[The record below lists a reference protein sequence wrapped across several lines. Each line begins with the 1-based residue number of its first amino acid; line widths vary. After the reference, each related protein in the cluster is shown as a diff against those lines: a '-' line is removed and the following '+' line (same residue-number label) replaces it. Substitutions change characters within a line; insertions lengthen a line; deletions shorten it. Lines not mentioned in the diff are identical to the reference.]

1 MRGLLYSSLLRNRGF
16 IIGTAVYSVIAA
28 VVGVVLIYLSR
39 SYSDIASVLMFLLP
53 VFPLISVVLALE
65 GVDRE
70 LENSLKTRFANY
82 ALSAVTPRQFI
93 MTELLK
99 NFCFSA
105 YGIVMGMLMLAFY
118 ELIDAD
124 VLPDT
129 GLLFRLYPM
138 VGILIGLVQWVML
151 PLVIKFKNA
160 EKAGM
165 VVGLIIGFGTV
176 LPINLIQ
183 AKTDGGFRIDI
194 KSLITPVP
202 TAVFLLT
209 VVLIYALFYAL
220 LIRRV
225 ERGNI
230 C

>member
-39 SYSDIASVLMFLLP
+39 SYSDIAPVLTILVNIL
-53 VFPLISVVLALE
+53 PLISIVLALE

-82 ALSAVTPRQFI
+82 ALSAVTPRNFI

-105 YGIVMGMLMLAFY
+105 YGTVMGMLMLAIFA
-118 ELIDAD
+118 LADASAFPD
-124 VLPDT
+124 V
-129 GLLFRLYPM
+129 GFLFRLYPM
-138 VGILIGLVQWVML
+138 AGILSGLIQWVMM

-183 AKTDGGFRIDI
+183 AKTDGGFEIDI

-202 TAVFLLT
+202 TAVFLLA
-209 VVLIYALFYAL
+209 VVLIYALFYVL
-220 LIRRV
+220 LVRRV

>member
-39 SYSDIASVLMFLLP
+39 SYSDIAPVLTILVNIL
-53 VFPLISVVLALE
+53 PLISIVLALE

-105 YGIVMGMLMLAFY
+105 YGTVMGMLMLAFFA
-118 ELIDAD
+118 LADASAFPD
-124 VLPDT
+124 V
-129 GLLFRLYPM
+129 GFLFRLYPM
-138 VGILIGLVQWVML
+138 AGILSGLIQWVMM

-165 VVGLIIGFGTV
+165 VIGLIIGFGTV

-183 AKTDGGFRIDI
+183 AKTDGGFEIDI

-202 TAVFLLT
+202 TAVFLLA
-209 VVLIYALFYAL
+209 VVLIYALVYVL
-220 LIRRV
+220 LVRRV

>member
-39 SYSDIASVLMFLLP
+39 SYSDIAPVLTILVNIL
-53 VFPLISVVLALE
+53 PLISIVLALE

-105 YGIVMGMLMLAFY
+105 YGTVMGMLMLAFFA
-118 ELIDAD
+118 LADASAFPD
-124 VLPDT
+124 V
-129 GLLFRLYPM
+129 GFLFRLYPM
-138 VGILIGLVQWVML
+138 AGILSGLIQWVMM

-183 AKTDGGFRIDI
+183 AKTDGGFEIDI

-202 TAVFLLT
+202 TAVFLLA
-209 VVLIYALFYAL
+209 VVLIYALFYVL
-220 LIRRV
+220 LVRRV

>member
-118 ELIDAD
+118 ALIDAD

-194 KSLITPVP
+194 KSLITP
-202 TAVFLLT
+202 
-209 VVLIYALFYAL
+209 ALFYAL
-220 LIRRV
+220 LVRRV

>member
-82 ALSAVTPRQFI
+82 ALSAVTPRQFT

-209 VVLIYALFYAL
+209 IVLIYALFYAL

>member
-39 SYSDIASVLMFLLP
+39 SYNDIAPVLTILVNIL
-53 VFPLISVVLALE
+53 PLISIVLALE

-82 ALSAVTPRQFI
+82 ALSAVTPRNFI

-105 YGIVMGMLMLAFY
+105 YGTVMGMLMLAIFA
-118 ELIDAD
+118 LADASAFPD
-124 VLPDT
+124 V
-129 GLLFRLYPM
+129 GFLFRLYPM
-138 VGILIGLVQWVML
+138 AGILSGLIQWVMM

-183 AKTDGGFRIDI
+183 AKTDGGFEIDI

-202 TAVFLLT
+202 TAVFLLA
-209 VVLIYALFYAL
+209 VVLIYALFYVL
-220 LIRRV
+220 LVRRV

>member
-1 MRGLLYSSLLRNRGF
+1 MSGLLYSSLLRNRGF

-39 SYSDIASVLMFLLP
+39 SYSDIAPILTILVNIL
-53 VFPLISVVLALE
+53 PLISIVLALE

-82 ALSAVTPRQFI
+82 ALSAVTPRNFI

-105 YGIVMGMLMLAFY
+105 YGTIMGMLMLAIFA
-118 ELIDAD
+118 LADASAFPD
-124 VLPDT
+124 V
-129 GLLFRLYPM
+129 GFLFRLYPM
-138 VGILIGLVQWVML
+138 AGILSGLIQWVMM

-183 AKTDGGFRIDI
+183 AKTDGGFEIDI

-202 TAVFLLT
+202 TAVFLLA
-209 VVLIYALFYAL
+209 VVLIYALFYVL
-220 LIRRV
+220 LVRRV

>member
-202 TAVFLLT
+202 TAVFLLA
-209 VVLIYALFYAL
+209 VVLIYALFYVL
-220 LIRRV
+220 LVRRV

>member
-1 MRGLLYSSLLRNRGF
+1 MRGLLYSSLLRNRRF

-39 SYSDIASVLMFLLP
+39 SYSDIAPVLTILVNIL
-53 VFPLISVVLALE
+53 PLISIVLALE

-105 YGIVMGMLMLAFY
+105 YGTVMGMLMLAFFA
-118 ELIDAD
+118 LADASAFPD
-124 VLPDT
+124 V
-129 GLLFRLYPM
+129 GFLFRLYPM
-138 VGILIGLVQWVML
+138 AGILSGLIQWVMM

-183 AKTDGGFRIDI
+183 AKTDGGFEIDI

-202 TAVFLLT
+202 TAVFLLA
-209 VVLIYALFYAL
+209 VVLIYALFYVL
-220 LIRRV
+220 LVRRV

>member
-39 SYSDIASVLMFLLP
+39 SYSDIAPVLTILVNILP
-53 VFPLISVVLALE
+53 FISICLALE

-82 ALSAVTPRQFI
+82 ALSAVTPRNFI

-105 YGIVMGMLMLAFY
+105 YGTVMGMLMLAIFA
-118 ELIDAD
+118 LADASAFPD
-124 VLPDT
+124 V
-129 GLLFRLYPM
+129 GFLFRLYPM
-138 VGILIGLVQWVML
+138 AGILSGLIQWVMM

-183 AKTDGGFRIDI
+183 AKTDGGFEIDI

-202 TAVFLLT
+202 TAVFLLA
-209 VVLIYALFYAL
+209 VVLIYALFYVL
-220 LIRRV
+220 LVRRV

>member
-82 ALSAVTPRQFI
+82 ALSAVTPRQFT

-118 ELIDAD
+118 ALIDAY

-220 LIRRV
+220 LVRRV

>member
-183 AKTDGGFRIDI
+183 AKTDGGFQIDI

-220 LIRRV
+220 LVRRV

>member
-82 ALSAVTPRQFI
+82 ALSAVTPRQFT

-220 LIRRV
+220 LVRRV

>member
-82 ALSAVTPRQFI
+82 ALSAVTPRQFT

-105 YGIVMGMLMLAFY
+105 YGIVMGMLMLTFY
-118 ELIDAD
+118 ALIDAD

-220 LIRRV
+220 LVRRV

>member
-118 ELIDAD
+118 ALIDCGRSPRYRVTIQALSHGGDTHRTGSVGHAAARHKVQECRKGWHGGRTDNRIRNGAAD
-124 VLPDT
+124 KSYPGKNGRRLPN
-129 GLLFRLYPM
+129 RHQIAYNSRSNC
-138 VGILIGLVQWVML
+138 GISPDGCADLR
-151 PLVIKFKNA
+151 
-160 EKAGM
+160 
-165 VVGLIIGFGTV
+165 TV
-176 LPINLIQ
+176 LC
-183 AKTDGGFRIDI
+183 AACK
-194 KSLITPVP
+194 KS
-202 TAVFLLT
+202 
-209 VVLIYALFYAL
+209 
-220 LIRRV
+220 
-225 ERGNI
+225 
-230 C
+230 

>member
-16 IIGTAVYSVIAA
+16 IIGTTVYSVIAA

-39 SYSDIASVLMFLLP
+39 SYSDIAPVLTILVNIL
-53 VFPLISVVLALE
+53 PLISIVLALE

-82 ALSAVTPRQFI
+82 ALSAVTPRNFI

-105 YGIVMGMLMLAFY
+105 YGTVMGMLMLAIFA
-118 ELIDAD
+118 LADASAFPD
-124 VLPDT
+124 V
-129 GLLFRLYPM
+129 GFLFRLYPM
-138 VGILIGLVQWVML
+138 AGILSGLIQWVMM

-183 AKTDGGFRIDI
+183 AKTEGGFEIDI

-202 TAVFLLT
+202 TAVFLLA
-209 VVLIYALFYAL
+209 VVLIYALFYVL
-220 LIRRV
+220 LVRRV

>member
-82 ALSAVTPRQFI
+82 ALSAVTPRQFT

-118 ELIDAD
+118 ALIDAD

-183 AKTDGGFRIDI
+183 AKTDGSFRIDI

-209 VVLIYALFYAL
+209 IVLIYALFYAL
-220 LIRRV
+220 LVRRV

>member
-28 VVGVVLIYLSR
+28 VVGVVLIYLSQ

-105 YGIVMGMLMLAFY
+105 YGIVMGMLMFAFY
-118 ELIDAD
+118 ALIDAD

-220 LIRRV
+220 LVRRV

>member
-39 SYSDIASVLMFLLP
+39 SYSDIAPVLTILVNIL
-53 VFPLISVVLALE
+53 PLISIVLALE

-82 ALSAVTPRQFI
+82 ALSAVTPRNFI

-105 YGIVMGMLMLAFY
+105 YGTVMGMLMLAIFA
-118 ELIDAD
+118 LADASAF
-124 VLPDT
+124 PDA
-129 GLLFRLYPM
+129 GFLFRLYPM
-138 VGILIGLVQWVML
+138 AGILSGLIQWVMM

-183 AKTDGGFRIDI
+183 AKTDGGFEIDI

-202 TAVFLLT
+202 TAVFLLA
-209 VVLIYALFYAL
+209 VVLIYALFYVL
-220 LIRRV
+220 LVRRV

>member
-70 LENSLKTRFANY
+70 LENSLKARFANY

-220 LIRRV
+220 LVRRV

>member
-105 YGIVMGMLMLAFY
+105 YGIVIGMLMLAFFA
-118 ELIDAD
+118 LIDAD

-220 LIRRV
+220 LVRRV

>member
-39 SYSDIASVLMFLLP
+39 SYSDIAPVLTILVNIL
-53 VFPLISVVLALE
+53 PLISIVLALE

-82 ALSAVTPRQFI
+82 ALSAVTPRNFI

-105 YGIVMGMLMLAFY
+105 YGTIMGMLMLAIFA
-118 ELIDAD
+118 LADASAFPD
-124 VLPDT
+124 V
-129 GLLFRLYPM
+129 GFLFRLYPM
-138 VGILIGLVQWVML
+138 AGILSGLIQWVMM

-183 AKTDGGFRIDI
+183 AKTDGGFEIDI

-202 TAVFLLT
+202 TAVFLLA
-209 VVLIYALFYAL
+209 VVLIYALFYVL
-220 LIRRV
+220 LVRRV

>member
-1 MRGLLYSSLLRNRGF
+1 MRGLLYSSLLRNCGF

-220 LIRRV
+220 LVRRV

>member
-118 ELIDAD
+118 ALIDAD

-183 AKTDGGFRIDI
+183 AKTDGGFGIDI

-220 LIRRV
+220 LVRRV

>member
-39 SYSDIASVLMFLLP
+39 SYSDIAPVLTILVNIL
-53 VFPLISVVLALE
+53 PLISIVLALE

-82 ALSAVTPRQFI
+82 ALSAVTPRNFI

-105 YGIVMGMLMLAFY
+105 YGTVMGMLMLAIFA
-118 ELIDAD
+118 LADASTF
-124 VLPDT
+124 PDI
-129 GLLFRLYPM
+129 GFLFRLYPM
-138 VGILIGLVQWVML
+138 AGILSGLIQWVMM

-183 AKTDGGFRIDI
+183 AKTDGGFEIDI

-202 TAVFLLT
+202 TAVFLLA
-209 VVLIYALFYAL
+209 VVLIYALFYVL
-220 LIRRV
+220 LVRRV

>member
-82 ALSAVTPRQFI
+82 ALSAVTPRQFT

-105 YGIVMGMLMLAFY
+105 YGIIMGMLMLAFY
-118 ELIDAD
+118 ALIDAD

-183 AKTDGGFRIDI
+183 AKTDGGFEIDI

-202 TAVFLLT
+202 TAVFLLA
-209 VVLIYALFYAL
+209 VVLIYALFYVL
-220 LIRRV
+220 LVRRV

>member
-209 VVLIYALFYAL
+209 IVLIYALFYAL
-220 LIRRV
+220 LVRRV

>member
-39 SYSDIASVLMFLLP
+39 SYSDIAPVLTILVNIL
-53 VFPLISVVLALE
+53 PLISIVLALE

-105 YGIVMGMLMLAFY
+105 YGTVMGMLMLAFFA
-118 ELIDAD
+118 LAVASAFPD
-124 VLPDT
+124 V
-129 GLLFRLYPM
+129 GFLFRLYPM
-138 VGILIGLVQWVML
+138 AGILSGLIQWVMM

-183 AKTDGGFRIDI
+183 AKTDGGFEIDI

-202 TAVFLLT
+202 TAVFLLA
-209 VVLIYALFYAL
+209 VVLIYALFYVL
-220 LIRRV
+220 LVRRV

>member
-1 MRGLLYSSLLRNRGF
+1 M
-16 IIGTAVYSVIAA
+16 
-28 VVGVVLIYLSR
+28 
-39 SYSDIASVLMFLLP
+39 
-53 VFPLISVVLALE
+53 
-65 GVDRE
+65 DRE

-105 YGIVMGMLMLAFY
+105 YGTGLGMLMLAFY
-118 ELIDAD
+118 ALIDAD

-138 VGILIGLVQWVML
+138 VGILAGLVQWVML
-151 PLVIKFKNA
+151 PLVIKFRNA
-160 EKAGM
+160 EKAGL
-165 VVGLIIGFGTV
+165 VVGLIIGFGLV
-176 LPINLIQ
+176 LPINFIQ
-183 AKTDGGFRIDI
+183 ASPDGFGIDVH
-194 KSLITPVP
+194 SLITPIPMV
-202 TAVFLLT
+202 VFLLG

-220 LIRRV
+220 LVRRL

>member
-124 VLPDT
+124 VLTDT

-220 LIRRV
+220 LVRRV

>member
-220 LIRRV
+220 LVRRV

>member
-82 ALSAVTPRQFI
+82 ALSAVTPRQFT

-118 ELIDAD
+118 ALIDAD

-183 AKTDGGFRIDI
+183 AKTDGSFRIDI

-220 LIRRV
+220 LVRRV

>member
-1 MRGLLYSSLLRNRGF
+1 MSGLLYSSLLRNRGF

-39 SYSDIASVLMFLLP
+39 SYSDIAPVLTILVNIL
-53 VFPLISVVLALE
+53 PLISIVLALE

-82 ALSAVTPRQFI
+82 ALSAVTPRNFI

-105 YGIVMGMLMLAFY
+105 YGTVMGMLMLAIFA
-118 ELIDAD
+118 LADASAFPD
-124 VLPDT
+124 V
-129 GLLFRLYPM
+129 GFLFRLYPM
-138 VGILIGLVQWVML
+138 AGILSGLIQWVMM

-183 AKTDGGFRIDI
+183 AKTDGGFEIDI

-202 TAVFLLT
+202 TAVFLLA
-209 VVLIYALFYAL
+209 VVLIYALFYVL
-220 LIRRV
+220 LVRRV

>member
-39 SYSDIASVLMFLLP
+39 SYSDIAPVLTILVNIL
-53 VFPLISVVLALE
+53 PLISIVLALE

-82 ALSAVTPRQFI
+82 ALSAVTPRNFI

-105 YGIVMGMLMLAFY
+105 YGTVMGMLMLAIFA
-118 ELIDAD
+118 LADASAFPD
-124 VLPDT
+124 V
-129 GLLFRLYPM
+129 GFLFRLYPM
-138 VGILIGLVQWVML
+138 AGILSGLIQWVMM

-183 AKTDGGFRIDI
+183 AKTDGGFEIDI

-209 VVLIYALFYAL
+209 VVLIYALFYVL
-220 LIRRV
+220 LVRRV

>member
-39 SYSDIASVLMFLLP
+39 SYSDIAPVLTILVNIL
-53 VFPLISVVLALE
+53 PLISIVLALE

-118 ELIDAD
+118 ALIDAD

-138 VGILIGLVQWVML
+138 VGILSGLIQWVMM

-183 AKTDGGFRIDI
+183 AKTDGGFGIDVH
-194 KSLITPVP
+194 SLITPVP

-220 LIRRV
+220 LVRRV

>member
-16 IIGTAVYSVIAA
+16 IIGTAVYSMIAA

-220 LIRRV
+220 LVRRV

>member
-39 SYSDIASVLMFLLP
+39 SYSDIAPVLTILVNIL
-53 VFPLISVVLALE
+53 PLISIVLALE

-105 YGIVMGMLMLAFY
+105 YGTVMGMLMLAIFA
-118 ELIDAD
+118 LADASAFPD
-124 VLPDT
+124 V
-129 GLLFRLYPM
+129 GFLFRLYPM
-138 VGILIGLVQWVML
+138 AGILSGLIQWVMM

-183 AKTDGGFRIDI
+183 AKTDGGFEIDI

-202 TAVFLLT
+202 TAVFLLA
-209 VVLIYALFYAL
+209 VVLIFALFYVL
-220 LIRRV
+220 LVRRV

>member
-82 ALSAVTPRQFI
+82 ALSAVTPRQFT

-99 NFCFSA
+99 NFGFSA

-118 ELIDAD
+118 ALIDAD

-220 LIRRV
+220 LVRRV